1 MIQISKGGARS
12 LGAEDLVNANGRHLS
27 LGSSLQLWQSFI
39 ISPTC
44 FWGEHS
50 GIHSSVVSPRDAQA
64 TVLEQPTPVPHM
76 ATSTGQ
82 SHRMGH
88 MAGCWPCLWL
98 PSGPEGGSVHCQGCV
113 VAARRRNFL
122 HGLQEWAV
130 YLKVRET
137 VFSMP
142 FKERQLWR
150 GSPWTPVSKEYIGSD
165 GRGHGDARSRWHP
178 CPVLWASTQTS
189 SQLGLKLCRGVGFT
203 GHKHLI

>member
-12 LGAEDLVNANGRHLS
+12 LGAEDLVSANGRHLS

-50 GIHSSVVSPRDAQA
+50 GIHSPAASPRDAQA
-64 TVLEQPTPVPHM
+64 TALEQPTLMPHM

-88 MAGCWPCLWL
+88 MAGVLAVPLAAQWPRGWVSSL
-98 PSGPEGGSVHCQGCV
+98 SGLCSCR
-113 VAARRRNFL
+113 RRRNFL

-130 YLKVRET
+130 CLKVRET

-142 FKERQLWR
+142 FKERQLWH
-150 GSPWTPVSKEYIGSD
+150 GSPWTPVSKEYVGSD
-165 GRGHGDARSRWHP
+165 GRGHGDARRRWHP
-178 CPVLWASTQTS
+178 RLVP
-189 SQLGLKLCRGVGFT
+189 QLRHHHSWV
-203 GHKHLI
+203 